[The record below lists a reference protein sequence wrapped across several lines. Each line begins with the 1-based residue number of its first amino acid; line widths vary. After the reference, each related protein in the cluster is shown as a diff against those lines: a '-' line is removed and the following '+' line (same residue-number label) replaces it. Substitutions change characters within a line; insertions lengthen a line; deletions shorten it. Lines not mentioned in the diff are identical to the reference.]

1 MNTLQL
7 NWKTNHLTK
16 PNRGFSN
23 YVTTAVLLSQNNETA
38 AMLVSQTDPMGV
50 ELWSVL
56 FFQKICTAAGHVS
69 ERPPYYSNHWDTKV
83 SFCMLFENRKCLFAR
98 CLRIESQL
106 FKHSV
111 QSSTLICS
119 LVTANRRSAWANCD
133 FG

>member
-50 ELWSVL
+50 EL
-56 FFQKICTAAGHVS
+56 
-69 ERPPYYSNHWDTKV
+69 
-83 SFCMLFENRKCLFAR
+83 
-98 CLRIESQL
+98 
-106 FKHSV
+106 
-111 QSSTLICS
+111 
-119 LVTANRRSAWANCD
+119 
-133 FG
+133 